1 MPANPPSRP
10 DLLMPANPPS
20 RPDPLDRLRVTDTPT
35 VCNALELVMGDH
47 SADGF
52 TRTPVVA
59 LDPRLPPIVGYA
71 VTARIEAAR
80 RPTKAP
86 ADVESMRRA
95 YYRTVGE
102 AAIRR
107 PSVVVIEDTDDPAGV
122 GAFWGE
128 VNVAVHQGLGVQGVL
143 TNGSM
148 RDLDE
153 VDEGFQILAESIGP
167 SHAFVRVTDVDVS
180 VDVLGL
186 TIEPGDLIHAD
197 RHGAVVISAEHL
209 DALPE
214 AIAAVM
220 ESEKPV
226 LDAARH
232 PDFDLDRLFGA
243 WGLDGDLP

>member
-1 MPANPPSRP
+1 MPPSS
-10 DLLMPANPPS
+10 PPNS
-20 RPDPLDRLRVTDTPT
+20 DVLDQLRNTDTPT
-35 VCNALELVMGDH
+35 VCNALELVMGDRT
-47 SADGF
+47 SDGF
-52 TRTPVVA
+52 TRTPVVP
-59 LDPRLPPIVGYA
+59 LDPRLAPIVGYA
-71 VTARIEAAR
+71 VTARVEAEHPPAH
-80 RPTKAP
+80 AP
-86 ADVESMRRA
+86 ADIESTRRT

-128 VNVAVHQGLGVQGVL
+128 VNVAIHKGLGIKGVL

-153 VDEGFQILAESIGP
+153 VDEGFQILAGSIGP
-167 SHAFVRVTDVDVS
+167 SHAFVRVTEVDVS

-186 TIEPGDLIHAD
+186 TVDPGDLLHAD
-197 RHGAVVISAEHL
+197 RHGAVVISPEHL

-214 AIAAVM
+214 AIAQVVR
-220 ESEKPV
+220 SEKPV

-232 PDFDLDRLFGA
+232 PEFDLDRLFGA
-243 WGLDGDLP
+243 WGLDNDAR